1 LRTGLHAWRSPDPA
15 RHRDEQLELSHRQTQ
30 RTTVG
35 EHEPIAGLISRSPAY
50 SVSALWGRPATF
62 ATVSRFALRQ
72 GCKVVIGPQ
81 KNVKALRSP
90 RRRNILAPMSFLSR
104 SADPVLMSLVEEAGR
119 NVQRSGL
126 LLRDLLVDYPE
137 HATLASDLKVCEQE
151 GDRITHDI
159 IHRLAAG
166 RVRAPFS
173 AGDGYS
179 LATALDDIVDHAE
192 QAAAQLGL
200 YGVEAP
206 MEQSV
211 EFADVLVGAGEQIA
225 QALRALRTGTELGP
239 HLVEIHRLENE
250 GDRLQRDGVASLFA
264 GGIDP
269 MVVIRWKDIFESLEA
284 AVDACETVAHV
295 LEGITLKQRHGR
307 G

>member
-1 LRTGLHAWRSPDPA
+1 
-15 RHRDEQLELSHRQTQ
+15 
-30 RTTVG
+30 
-35 EHEPIAGLISRSPAY
+35 
-50 SVSALWGRPATF
+50 
-62 ATVSRFALRQ
+62 
-72 GCKVVIGPQ
+72 
-81 KNVKALRSP
+81 
-90 RRRNILAPMSFLSR
+90 MSFWQRQSDGALL
-104 SADPVLMSLVEEAGR
+104 ALVEEAGR

-137 HATLASDLKVCEQE
+137 HATLAKDLKVCEQE

-159 IHRLAAG
+159 IHRLAG
-166 RVRAPFS
+166 RRIRAPFG
-173 AGDGYS
+173 AADGYA
-179 LATALDDIVDHAE
+179 LATALDDIVDHSE

-206 MEQSV
+206 MEQAV
-211 EFADVLVGAGEQIA
+211 DFADVLVGAGEQIA
-225 QALRALRTGTELGP
+225 QALRSLRTGTELAP
-239 HLVEIHRLENE
+239 NLVEIHRLENE

-295 LEGITLKQRHGR
+295 LEGMTLKQRRRR

>member
-1 LRTGLHAWRSPDPA
+1 MA
-15 RHRDEQLELSHRQTQ
+15 
-30 RTTVG
+30 
-35 EHEPIAGLISRSPAY
+35 
-50 SVSALWGRPATF
+50 
-62 ATVSRFALRQ
+62 
-72 GCKVVIGPQ
+72 
-81 KNVKALRSP
+81 
-90 RRRNILAPMSFLSR
+90 
-104 SADPVLMSLVEEAGR
+104 LVEEAGR
-119 NVQRSGL
+119 NVRRSGL

-137 HATLASDLKVCEQE
+137 HATLAKDLKVCEQE

-159 IHRLAAG
+159 IHRLAG
-166 RVRAPFS
+166 RRIRAPFG
-173 AGDGYS
+173 AADGYA
-179 LATALDDIVDHAE
+179 LATALDDIVDHSE

-206 MEQSV
+206 MEQAV
-211 EFADVLVGAGEQIA
+211 EFSDVLVGAGEQIA
-225 QALRALRTGTELGP
+225 QALRSLRTGTELAP
-239 HLVEIHRLENE
+239 NLVEIHRLENE

-295 LEGITLKQRHGR
+295 LEGMTLKQRRRR

>member
-1 LRTGLHAWRSPDPA
+1 
-15 RHRDEQLELSHRQTQ
+15 
-30 RTTVG
+30 
-35 EHEPIAGLISRSPAY
+35 
-50 SVSALWGRPATF
+50 
-62 ATVSRFALRQ
+62 
-72 GCKVVIGPQ
+72 
-81 KNVKALRSP
+81 
-90 RRRNILAPMSFLSR
+90 MSFLR
-104 SADPVLMSLVEEAGR
+104 PGVDPILMALVEEAGR

-137 HATLASDLKVCEQE
+137 RATLAQDLKVCEQE

-159 IHRLAAG
+159 IHRLAAHR
-166 RVRAPFS
+166 RVRVPFG
-173 AGDGYS
+173 AGDGYA
-179 LATALDDIVDHAE
+179 LATALDDIVDHCE
-192 QAAAQLGL
+192 HAAAQLGL

-206 MEQSV
+206 MEQAV
-211 EFADVLVGAGEQIA
+211 EFADVLVGAGEQIG
-225 QALRALRTGTELGP
+225 QALRSLHAGSELGA

-295 LEGITLKQRHGR
+295 LEGITLKQRGR
-307 G
+307 RRV

>member
-1 LRTGLHAWRSPDPA
+1 MAFL
-15 RHRDEQLELSHRQTQ
+15 
-30 RTTVG
+30 
-35 EHEPIAGLISRSPAY
+35 
-50 SVSALWGRPATF
+50 
-62 ATVSRFALRQ
+62 
-72 GCKVVIGPQ
+72 
-81 KNVKALRSP
+81 
-90 RRRNILAPMSFLSR
+90 RRRV
-104 SADPVLMSLVEEAGR
+104 DPILMSLVEEAGR

-126 LLRDLLVDYPE
+126 LLHDLLVEYPE
-137 HATLASDLKVCEQE
+137 HATLARDLKVCEQE

-159 IHRLAAG
+159 IHRLAGG
-166 RVRAPFS
+166 RVRAPFG
-173 AGDGYS
+173 AGDGYA

-192 QAAAQLGL
+192 QAAAQMGL

-206 MEQSV
+206 MERAV

-225 QALRALRTGTELGP
+225 QALRCLRTGTELGP

-284 AVDACETVAHV
+284 SVDACETVAHV
-295 LEGITLKQRHGR
+295 LEGITLKQRR
-307 G
+307 RAR